1 MKTTFLNLVMPMAVI
16 AVGLAGALS
25 TNAMEKSSSK
35 VAPVAG
41 YRHVS
46 AAIPCQDEEQ
56 ICSNSGLYVCTSDD
70 DGANLYEKP
79 GAAAS
84 CPTLLFRDTE

>member
-1 MKTTFLNLVMPMAVI
+1 MPMAVI

-35 VAPVAG
+35 AAPVMG

-46 AAIPCQDEEQ
+46 AAIPCQAEQ
-56 ICSNSGLYVCTSDD
+56 TCSNSGQYVCKSDD
-70 DGANLYEKP
+70 DGANLYAKP

-84 CPTLLFRDTE
+84 CPNLLFRDTE